1 MIIKSIYCS
10 DDRPYATLDA
20 QKYIFNEAKVP
31 IGGTFAYGCAP
42 ERWSSS
48 NISTKIIWR
57 KKGRGK
63 YYHIVIGF
71 DPADNVPGE
80 KAVRI
85 GKKTSRFFKDRYVAG
100 AVHTNTDNIHIH
112 ILISY
117 TTIYGEQKGMTK
129 NWLNDFKSFVSG
141 IAEKE
146 HCLPVRMHSN
156 DWKPISGI
164 HSLDERTTR
173 RWR

>member
-63 YYHIVIGF
+63 YYHIIIGF
-71 DPADNVPGE
+71 VLR
-80 KAVRI
+80 KI
-85 GKKTSRFFKDRYVAG
+85 
-100 AVHTNTDNIHIH
+100 
-112 ILISY
+112 ILY
-117 TTIYGEQKGMTK
+117 
-129 NWLNDFKSFVSG
+129 
-141 IAEKE
+141 
-146 HCLPVRMHSN
+146 
-156 DWKPISGI
+156 
-164 HSLDERTTR
+164 
-173 RWR
+173 

>member
-57 KKGRGK
+57 K
-63 YYHIVIGF
+63 YM
-71 DPADNVPGE
+71 
-80 KAVRI
+80 
-85 GKKTSRFFKDRYVAG
+85 G
-100 AVHTNTDNIHIH
+100 AVCIPMDDYLLLH
-112 ILISY
+112 
-117 TTIYGEQKGMTK
+117 
-129 NWLNDFKSFVSG
+129 
-141 IAEKE
+141 
-146 HCLPVRMHSN
+146 LPVPFMTFS
-156 DWKPISGI
+156 KIS
-164 HSLDERTTR
+164 
-173 RWR
+173 

>member
-20 QKYIFNEAKVP
+20 QRYIFNEAKVP

-85 GKKTSRFFKDRYVAG
+85 GKKISRFSRTGMWRAQF
-100 AVHTNTDNIHIH
+100 TPIPI
-112 ILISY
+112 ISTFISLSAIPPY
-117 TTIYGEQKGMTK
+117 TANKKG
-129 NWLNDFKSFVSG
+129 
-141 IAEKE
+141 
-146 HCLPVRMHSN
+146 
-156 DWKPISGI
+156 
-164 HSLDERTTR
+164 
-173 RWR
+173 

>member
-63 YYHIVIGF
+63 YYHIIIGF

-80 KAVRI
+80 KGGQDWKEKYPVF
-85 GKKTSRFFKDRYVAG
+85 SR
-100 AVHTNTDNIHIH
+100 TDMWQAQFTL
-112 ILISY
+112 ILIISTFISLSATPPY
-117 TTIYGEQKGMTK
+117 TANKKG
-129 NWLNDFKSFVSG
+129 
-141 IAEKE
+141 
-146 HCLPVRMHSN
+146 
-156 DWKPISGI
+156 
-164 HSLDERTTR
+164 
-173 RWR
+173 